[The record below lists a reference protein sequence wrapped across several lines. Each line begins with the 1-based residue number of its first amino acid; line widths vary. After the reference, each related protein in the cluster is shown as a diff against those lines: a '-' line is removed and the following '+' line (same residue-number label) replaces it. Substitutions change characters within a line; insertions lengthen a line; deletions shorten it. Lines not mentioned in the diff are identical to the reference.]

1 MNAPSPLIEVVCEA
15 PVDAA
20 HWQRLTVAA
29 VDAVAKREGVR
40 FVRVSVRV
48 LRDPMMALLHER
60 HANEAGTTDVL
71 AFVEQGTGGLEVDL
85 AICHDEAQRRASQ
98 LGHAGAD
105 ELALYLVHGLLHAAG
120 YVDDDDVGCARM
132 RGAEKDVLNALGVG
146 RVYPEPS

>member
-1 MNAPSPLIEVVCEA
+1 MKAPATLVEVVCEA

-20 HWQRLTVAA
+20 LWQRLAVAA
-29 VDAVAKREGVR
+29 VDAVTQREGVR

-48 LRDPMMALLHER
+48 LRDPAMASLHER

-71 AFVEQGTGGLEVDL
+71 AFVEQGAGGLEVDL

-98 LGHAGAD
+98 LGHSDAD

-120 YVDDDDVGCARM
+120 HKDDDDAGCARM
-132 RGAEKDVLNALGVG
+132 RAAEVQVLQALGLG
-146 RVYPEPS
+146 RVYPEGR